1 MRKRL
6 RHGRILKLVVEHEVH
21 SQDELRSL
29 LRQHNV
35 RVTQA
40 TLSRDVHEL
49 GLVKTARGY
58 RPLAAAAQEEPAA
71 APVPAPLDRAVAE
84 FLLEV
89 RSAQNLL
96 VLKTPPGSAAVLASA
111 LDAQHWKEIVGTIAG
126 DDTIL
131 VITSSRSAAHAVAQ
145 RIAELTR

>member
-6 RHGRILKLVVEHEVH
+6 RQGQILKLVAGHEVH
-21 SQDELRSL
+21 SQDELRNL
-29 LRQHNV
+29 LRQ
-35 RVTQA
+35 RKLSVTQA

-49 GLVKTARGY
+49 GLIKTARGY
-58 RPLAAAAQEEPAA
+58 RALAAAAREEPAA
-71 APVPAPLDRAVAE
+71 APVPATLDRAVTE

-89 RSAQNLL
+89 RTAQNLL
-96 VLKTPPGSAAVLASA
+96 VLKTPPGSAAVLAAA

-131 VITSSRSAAHAVAQ
+131 VITTSRGAARSVAQ
-145 RIAELTR
+145 RITELTR

>member
-6 RHGRILKLVVEHEVH
+6 RHGQILKLVADHEVH

-29 LRQHNV
+29 LGQRKL

-40 TLSRDVHEL
+40 TLSRDLHEL

-71 APVPAPLDRAVAE
+71 ALAPTTLDRAVAE
-84 FLLEV
+84 FLLEM
-89 RSAQNLL
+89 RAARNLL
-96 VLKTPPGSAAVLASA
+96 VLKTPPGSAAVLAAA

-131 VITSSRSAAHAVAQ
+131 VITPSRAAGRMVTQ
-145 RIAELTR
+145 RITEITR